1 MCANRKSLNGKNTAQ
16 VTSRPATLPTRSRS
30 KERSGP
36 NSPLKGNAVMSKNPW
51 LREDRPLSV
60 AHRGHSIGY
69 PENTLEAY
77 RKAIEL
83 GVEMIECD
91 VNITSDGKLVMMHD
105 PTLDRTTTGT
115 GRVSAATWKDVQ
127 GLDAGGK
134 FKPEFAGVRF
144 PSTEET
150 LLLYKE
156 SCIFSCF

>member
-1 MCANRKSLNGKNTAQ
+1 MCASRKSLNGKNTDR

-30 KERSGP
+30 RERSSP
-36 NSPLKGNAVMSKNPW
+36 NSPLKGNAVMSKTPW

-60 AHRGHSIGY
+60 AHRGHSIAY

-115 GRVSAATWKDVQ
+115 GRQCRDLERCSGTGCRWEVQARICGSACP
-127 GLDAGGK
+127 
-134 FKPEFAGVRF
+134 F
-144 PSTEET
+144 
-150 LLLYKE
+150 
-156 SCIFSCF
+156 

>member
-1 MCANRKSLNGKNTAQ
+1 
-16 VTSRPATLPTRSRS
+16 
-30 KERSGP
+30 
-36 NSPLKGNAVMSKNPW
+36 MSTNPW
-51 LREDRPLSV
+51 LREHRPLSV
-60 AHRGHSIGY
+60 AHRGHSIAY

-105 PTLDRTTTGT
+105 PTLDRTTTGS
-115 GRVSAATWKDVQ
+115 GRVSSATWDEIRE
-127 GLDAGGK
+127 LDAGGR
-134 FKPEFAGVRF
+134 FNAEFAGVRV

-156 SCIFSCF
+156 TGTLSCFEVKGANDDESNRIALDLVDLFVKHGMLDKAFMSSYH